1 MCDYRI
7 VVFNN
12 DISKINILVVLN
24 ISSCDSLLRSKKWT
38 ILGSANKS
46 ERADT

>member
-1 MCDYRI
+1 M

-12 DISKINILVVLN
+12 GISKMNILIVFN
-24 ISSCDSLLRSKKWT
+24 ISICDSLERKKWT
-38 ILGSANKS
+38 IVGSANKS